1 MRKASWH
8 KTKGCFGGA
17 ELRGPSKHPYF
28 QEEMLSVNKELFIEP
43 GSQKALFWGRQ
54 LAGIYSITM
63 TIKEWLSWKEGKM
76 PRIFVFYLVLYSVL
90 SQLIL
95 SHSPEVVRVTPHSYR
110 GGEGKQG
117 RLEAETLG
125 FIQFHSERTSPPT
138 VFLAIGFLHTWA
150 SH

>member
-8 KTKGCFGGA
+8 KTKGYFGGA
-17 ELRGPSKHPYF
+17 ELRGPSKHPYL

-117 RLEAETLG
+117 RLEAKTLG